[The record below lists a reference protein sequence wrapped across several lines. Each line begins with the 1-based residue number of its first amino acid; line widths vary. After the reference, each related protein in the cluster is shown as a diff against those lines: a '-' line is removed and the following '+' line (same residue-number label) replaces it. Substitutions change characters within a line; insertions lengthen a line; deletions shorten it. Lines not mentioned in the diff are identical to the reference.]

1 VFFGKENS
9 SGECLL
15 RQSFPRPL
23 LRIVCFLRSAG
34 LNRRAERGAVFID
47 MVLKDAL
54 PIAEMF

>member
-1 VFFGKENS
+1 MP
-9 SGECLL
+9 L

-54 PIAEMF
+54 PIAETF